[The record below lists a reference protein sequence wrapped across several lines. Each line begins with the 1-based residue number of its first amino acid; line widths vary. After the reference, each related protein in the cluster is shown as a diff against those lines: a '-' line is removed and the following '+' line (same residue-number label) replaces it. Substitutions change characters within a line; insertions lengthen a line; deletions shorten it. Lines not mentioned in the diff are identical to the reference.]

1 MTRKEEKKLKEEVP
15 RIIKFMDRST
25 KQQLEKVLLESIESD
40 FLEYSKKPSKK
51 LKKRITSEIL
61 ALKNAIDDI
70 ETVRIGPERYSGT
83 GHAEN
88 EDGRIKPP
96 GKIPDSTGIP
106 ASIRAKGGSQD
117 FNK

>member
-1 MTRKEEKKLKEEVP
+1 
-15 RIIKFMDRST
+15 MDRST

-61 ALKNAIDDI
+61 ALKNVIDDI
-70 ETVRIGPERYSGT
+70 ETFRIRPQRDGGAPNGSNNGED
-83 GHAEN
+83 

-96 GKIPDSTGIP
+96 GKIPDSTSTP
-106 ASIRAKGGSQD
+106 SSIRAKGGSQD